1 MRYAL
6 CDLTWPREPGF
17 LRLSNMRKIGV
28 LKNTIQEYAWGS
40 RTAIPEL
47 LGQSVPADKPQAELW
62 MGTHPKAPSQV
73 LSDGLWRSLLEVIQ
87 ESPEETLGQEVATRF
102 TNKLPF
108 LFKVLA
114 AAKPL
119 SIQAHPNR
127 EQAGQ
132 GFARENELGIPLGA
146 PHRNYRDDNHKPE
159 IICALTPFWA
169 LNGFRR
175 IDETLSL
182 LEEAE
187 IPDLAEIVSF
197 LRSHSNRNGLKEF
210 FNHLMTTDVG
220 RQGRIVEQAVNF
232 AEKRTP
238 EEPVWMWMIKLNE
251 EYPGDIGVLSPLFL
265 NLVRLEPQQA
275 MYLPAGELHGYLE
288 GVGIELMA
296 NSDNVLRGGLT
307 PKHIDVQELLAV
319 LNFIDGD
326 LNILSPKN
334 LTSGE
339 AIYGTEAEE
348 FVLSVIRV
356 NKEAPFSSPRDRSVE
371 MMICTEGEVSVTDL
385 SAGDIMLL
393 TKGASVIVPAAVE
406 QYRIEGEGTLYKATV
421 PV

>member
-1 MRYAL
+1 
-6 CDLTWPREPGF
+6 
-17 LRLSNMRKIGV
+17 MRKIGL
-28 LKNTIQEYAWGS
+28 LKNSIQEYAWGS

-62 MGTHPKAPSQV
+62 MGAHPKAPSQV
-73 LSDGLWRSLLEVIQ
+73 LADGLWRSLPEVIQ
-87 ESPEETLGQEVATRF
+87 ESPEETLGQKVAARF
-102 TNKLPF
+102 SNQLPF

-119 SIQAHPNR
+119 SIQAHPNK

-132 GFARENELGIPLGA
+132 GFVRENELGISVDA

-169 LNGFRR
+169 LNGFRK
-175 IDETLSL
+175 IGETLSL
-182 LEEAE
+182 LEEAR
-187 IPDLAEIVSF
+187 IPGLAEIVSF
-197 LRSHSNRNGLKEF
+197 LQSHPNRAGLKKF
-210 FNHLMTTDVG
+210 FNHLMTTDSG
-220 RQGRIVEQAVNF
+220 KQRKIVEQAVNA
-232 AEKRTP
+232 AEKRRH
-238 EEPVWMWMIKLNE
+238 EEPVWTWMIKLNE
-251 EYPGDIGVLSPLFL
+251 EYPGDMGVLSPIFL

-319 LNFIDGD
+319 LNFTDGD
-326 LNILSPKN
+326 LNILSPEN
-334 LTSGE
+334 LTPGE
-339 AIYGTEAEE
+339 AVYNTEAEE
-348 FVLSVIRV
+348 FVLSVLRIKKAAR
-356 NKEAPFSSPRDRSVE
+356 FSSSRDRSVE
-371 MMICTEGEVSVTDL
+371 MMMCTEGEVSVTDL
-385 SAGDIMLL
+385 RIGDITRL
-393 TKGASVIVPAAVE
+393 TRGISIIVPAAVE
-406 QYRIEGEGTLYKATV
+406 QYSIEGDGILYKAAV

>member
-1 MRYAL
+1 
-6 CDLTWPREPGF
+6 
-17 LRLSNMRKIGV
+17 MRKIGL
-28 LKNTIQEYAWGS
+28 LKNIIQEYAWGS
-40 RTAIPEL
+40 RTAILEL

-73 LSDGLWRSLLEVIQ
+73 FADGLWRSLPEVIQ

-102 TNKLPF
+102 SNKLPF

-119 SIQAHPNR
+119 SIQAHPDK

-132 GFARENELGIPLGA
+132 GFARENELGIPLDA

-169 LNGFRR
+169 LNGFRQ
-175 IDETLSL
+175 IEETLSL
-182 LEEAE
+182 LEEAR
-187 IPDLAEIVSF
+187 IPGLAEIVSS
-197 LRSHSNRNGLKEF
+197 LRSHPNRDGLKKF
-210 FNHLMTTDVG
+210 FKDLMTTDSG
-220 RQGRIVEQAVNF
+220 KQRKIVEQAVNS
-232 AEKRTP
+232 AEKRTH
-238 EEPVWMWMIKLNE
+238 EESVWTWMIKLNA
-251 EYPGDIGVLSPLFL
+251 EYPGDMGVLSPIFL

-319 LNFIDGD
+319 LNFTDGD
-326 LNILSPKN
+326 LNILSPEN
-334 LTSGE
+334 LTPGE
-339 AIYGTEAEE
+339 AIYSTEAEE
-348 FVLSVIRV
+348 FVLSVIRI
-356 NKEAPFSSPRDRSVE
+356 KKAAPFSSPGDRSVE
-371 MMICTEGEVSVTDL
+371 MMMCTEGEVSVTDL
-385 SAGDIMLL
+385 SAGDITRL
-393 TKGASVIVPAAVE
+393 TRGISIIVPAAVR
-406 QYRIEGEGTLYKATV
+406 QYSIEGDGILYKAAV

>member
-1 MRYAL
+1 
-6 CDLTWPREPGF
+6 
-17 LRLSNMRKIGV
+17 MRKIGL
-28 LKNTIQEYAWGS
+28 LKNIIQEYAWGS
-40 RTAIPEL
+40 RTAILEL

-73 LSDGLWRSLLEVIQ
+73 FADGLWRSLPEVIQ
-87 ESPEETLGQEVATRF
+87 ESPEETLGQEVAARF
-102 TNKLPF
+102 SNKLPF

-119 SIQAHPNR
+119 SIQAHPDK

-132 GFARENELGIPLGA
+132 GFARENELGIPLDA

-169 LNGFRR
+169 LNGFRK
-175 IDETLSL
+175 IEETLSL
-182 LEEAE
+182 LEEAR
-187 IPDLAEIVSF
+187 IPGLAEIVSS
-197 LRSHSNRNGLKEF
+197 LRSHPNRDGLKKF
-210 FNHLMTTDVG
+210 FKDLMTTDSG
-220 RQGRIVEQAVNF
+220 KQRKIVEQAVNS
-232 AEKRTP
+232 AEKRTH
-238 EEPVWMWMIKLNE
+238 EESVWTWMIKLNA
-251 EYPGDIGVLSPLFL
+251 EYPGDMGVLSPIFL

-319 LNFIDGD
+319 LNFTDGD
-326 LNILSPKN
+326 LNILSPEN
-334 LTSGE
+334 LTPGE
-339 AIYGTEAEE
+339 AIYSTEAEE
-348 FVLSVIRV
+348 FVLSVIRI
-356 NKEAPFSSPRDRSVE
+356 KKAAPFSSPGDRSVE
-371 MMICTEGEVSVTDL
+371 MMMCTEGEVSVTDL
-385 SAGDIMLL
+385 SAGDITRL
-393 TKGASVIVPAAVE
+393 TRGISIIVPAAVR
-406 QYRIEGEGTLYKATV
+406 QYSIEGDGILYKAAV

>member
-1 MRYAL
+1 
-6 CDLTWPREPGF
+6 
-17 LRLSNMRKIGV
+17 MRKIGR

-40 RTAIPEL
+40 KTAIPEL
-47 LGQSVPADKPQAELW
+47 LGQPVPAEKPQAELW
-62 MGTHPKAPSQV
+62 MGAHPKAPSQV
-73 LSDGLWRSLLEVIQ
+73 LSDGLWRSLPEVIQ
-87 ESPEETLGQEVATRF
+87 ENPEETLGQKVAARF
-102 TNKLPF
+102 SNKLPF

-119 SIQAHPNR
+119 SIQAHPNK

-132 GFARENELGIPLGA
+132 GFVRENELGIPLDA

-175 IDETLSL
+175 IDETLRL
-182 LEEAE
+182 LEEAR
-187 IPDLAEIVSF
+187 IPDLAEIVSV
-197 LRSHSNRNGLKEF
+197 LQSHSNRDGLKKF
-210 FNHLMTTDVG
+210 FNHLMTMESG
-220 RQGRIVEQAVNF
+220 KQGKIVEQAVNF
-232 AEKRTP
+232 AEKRTS
-238 EEPVWMWMIKLNE
+238 EEPVWMWMIKLND

-288 GVGIELMA
+288 GVGMELMA

-307 PKHIDVQELLAV
+307 PKHIDVEELLAV
-319 LNFIDGD
+319 LNFLDGD
-326 LNILSPKN
+326 LNILSPEI

-339 AIYGTEAEE
+339 AIFSTEAEE
-348 FVLSVIRV
+348 FVLSVLKIR
-356 NKEAPFSSPRDRSVE
+356 KAAPFNSPRNRSVE
-371 MMICTEGEVSVTDL
+371 MMMCTEGEVTITDL
-385 SAGDIMLL
+385 SAGETTLL
-393 TKGASVIVPAAVE
+393 TKGASIMVPAALQ
-406 QYRIEGEGTLYKATV
+406 QYRIEGEGILYKAAV

>member
-1 MRYAL
+1 
-6 CDLTWPREPGF
+6 
-17 LRLSNMRKIGV
+17 MRKIGL

-40 RTAIPEL
+40 RTAILEL

-62 MGTHPKAPSQV
+62 MGAHPKGPSQV
-73 LSDGLWRSLLEVIQ
+73 LADGLWRSLPEVIQ
-87 ESPEETLGQEVATRF
+87 ESPEETLGQEVAARF
-102 TNKLPF
+102 SNKLPF

-119 SIQAHPNR
+119 SIQAHPNK

-132 GFARENELGIPLGA
+132 GFARENELGIPLDA

-169 LNGFRR
+169 LNGFRK
-175 IDETLSL
+175 IEETLSL
-182 LEEAE
+182 LEEAR
-187 IPDLAEIVSF
+187 IPGLAEIVSF
-197 LRSHSNRNGLKEF
+197 LRSHPNRDGLKKF
-210 FNHLMTTDVG
+210 FNHLMTTDSG
-220 RQGRIVEQAVNF
+220 KQRKIVEQAVNS
-232 AEKRTP
+232 AEKRTH
-238 EEPVWMWMIKLNE
+238 EESVWTWMIKLNE
-251 EYPGDIGVLSPLFL
+251 EYPGDMGVLSPIFL

-319 LNFIDGD
+319 LNFTDGD
-326 LNILSPKN
+326 LNILSPEN
-334 LTSGE
+334 LTPGE
-339 AIYGTEAEE
+339 AIYSTEAEE
-348 FVLSVIRV
+348 FVLSVIRI
-356 NKEAPFSSPRDRSVE
+356 KKAAPFSSPGDRSVE
-371 MMICTEGEVSVTDL
+371 MMMCTEGEVSVTDL
-385 SAGDIMLL
+385 SAGDITRL
-393 TKGASVIVPAAVE
+393 TRGISIIVPAAVE
-406 QYRIEGEGTLYKATV
+406 QYSIEGDGILYKAAV

>member
-1 MRYAL
+1 
-6 CDLTWPREPGF
+6 
-17 LRLSNMRKIGV
+17 MRKIGL

-40 RTAIPEL
+40 RTAILEL

-62 MGTHPKAPSQV
+62 MGAHPQAPSQV
-73 LSDGLWRSLLEVIQ
+73 FADGLWRSLPEVIQ
-87 ESPEETLGQEVATRF
+87 ESPEETLGQEVAARF
-102 TNKLPF
+102 SNKLPF

-119 SIQAHPNR
+119 SIQAHPNK

-132 GFARENELGIPLGA
+132 GFARENELGIPLDA

-169 LNGFRR
+169 LNGFRQ
-175 IDETLSL
+175 IEETLSL
-182 LEEAE
+182 LEEARV
-187 IPDLAEIVSF
+187 PDLAEIVSF
-197 LRSHSNRNGLKEF
+197 LRSHPNRDGLKKF
-210 FNHLMTTDVG
+210 FNHLMTTDSG
-220 RQGRIVEQAVNF
+220 KQRKIVEQAVNS
-232 AEKRTP
+232 AEKRTH
-238 EEPVWMWMIKLNE
+238 EESVWTWMIKLNA
-251 EYPGDIGVLSPLFL
+251 EYPGDMGVLSPIFL

-319 LNFIDGD
+319 LNFTDGD
-326 LNILSPKN
+326 LNILSPEN
-334 LTSGE
+334 RTPGE
-339 AIYGTEAEE
+339 AIYSTEAEE
-348 FVLSVIRV
+348 FVLSVIRI
-356 NKEAPFSSPRDRSVE
+356 KKAAPFSSPGDRSVE
-371 MMICTEGEVSVTDL
+371 MMVCTEGEVSVTDL
-385 SAGDIMLL
+385 SAGDITRL
-393 TKGASVIVPAAVE
+393 TRGISIIVPAAVE
-406 QYRIEGEGTLYKATV
+406 QYSIEGDGILYKAAV

>member
-1 MRYAL
+1 
-6 CDLTWPREPGF
+6 
-17 LRLSNMRKIGV
+17 MRKIGL

-62 MGTHPKAPSQV
+62 MGAHPRAPSQV
-73 LSDGLWRSLLEVIQ
+73 FADGLWRSLPEVIR
-87 ESPEETLGQEVATRF
+87 ESPEETLGQKVAARF
-102 TNKLPF
+102 SNKLPF

-119 SIQAHPNR
+119 SIQAHPNK

-132 GFARENELGIPLGA
+132 GFARENELGIPLDAG
-146 PHRNYRDDNHKPE
+146 HRNYRDDNHKPE

-169 LNGFRR
+169 LNGFRE
-175 IDETLSL
+175 ITETLSL
-182 LEEAE
+182 LEEAR
-187 IPDLAEIVSF
+187 IAGLAEMVSF
-197 LRSHSNRNGLKEF
+197 LRNHSDRDGLKEF
-210 FNHLMTTDVG
+210 FNQLMTTDSG
-220 RQGRIVEQAVNF
+220 KQGTIVEQAVNF
-232 AEKRTP
+232 AEKRTN
-238 EEPVWMWMIKLNE
+238 EEAVWTWIVKLNE
-251 EYPGDIGVLSPLFL
+251 EYPGDMGVLSPLFL

-319 LNFIDGD
+319 LNFTDGD

-348 FVLSVIRV
+348 FVLSVIRI
-356 NKEAPFSSPRDRSVE
+356 KKADSFSSPRDRSVE
-371 MMICTEGEVSVTDL
+371 MMMCTEGEVSITDL
-385 SAGDIMLL
+385 GTGDINHL
-393 TKGASVIVPAAVE
+393 TRGVSIIVPAAVE
-406 QYRIEGEGTLYKATV
+406 QYRIEGDGILYKAAV

>member
-1 MRYAL
+1 
-6 CDLTWPREPGF
+6 
-17 LRLSNMRKIGV
+17 MRKIGR

-40 RTAIPEL
+40 KTAIPEL
-47 LGQSVPADKPQAELW
+47 LGQPVPAEKPQAELW
-62 MGTHPKAPSQV
+62 MGAHPKAPSQV
-73 LSDGLWRSLLEVIQ
+73 LTDGLWRSLPEIIQ
-87 ESPEETLGQEVATRF
+87 ENPEETLGQKVAARF
-102 TNKLPF
+102 SNKLPF

-119 SIQAHPNR
+119 SIQAHPNK

-132 GFARENELGIPLGA
+132 GFVRENELGIPLDA

-175 IDETLSL
+175 IDETLRL
-182 LEEAE
+182 LEEAR
-187 IPDLAEIVSF
+187 IPDLAEIVSV
-197 LRSHSNRNGLKEF
+197 LQSHSNRDGLKKF
-210 FNHLMTTDVG
+210 FNHLMTMESG
-220 RQGRIVEQAVNF
+220 KQGKIVEQAVNF
-232 AEKRTP
+232 AEKRTS
-238 EEPVWMWMIKLNE
+238 EEPVWMWMIKLND

-288 GVGIELMA
+288 GVGMELMA

-307 PKHIDVQELLAV
+307 PKHIDVEELLAV
-319 LNFIDGD
+319 LNFLDGD
-326 LNILSPKN
+326 LNILSPEI

-339 AIYGTEAEE
+339 AIFSTEAEE
-348 FVLSVIRV
+348 FVLSVLKIR
-356 NKEAPFSSPRDRSVE
+356 KAAPFNSPRNRSVE
-371 MMICTEGEVSVTDL
+371 MMMCTEGEVTITDL
-385 SAGDIMLL
+385 SAGETTLL
-393 TKGASVIVPAAVE
+393 TKGASIMVPAALQ
-406 QYRIEGEGTLYKATV
+406 QYRIEGEGILYKAAV

>member
-1 MRYAL
+1 
-6 CDLTWPREPGF
+6 
-17 LRLSNMRKIGV
+17 MRKIGL
-28 LKNTIQEYAWGS
+28 LKNSIQEYAWGS

-62 MGTHPKAPSQV
+62 MGAHPKAPSRV
-73 LSDGLWRSLLEVIQ
+73 LADGLWRSLPEVIE
-87 ESPEETLGQEVATRF
+87 ESPEETLGQEVAARF
-102 TNKLPF
+102 ANKLPF

-119 SIQAHPNR
+119 SIQAHPNK

-132 GFARENELGIPLGA
+132 GFARENELGIPLDA

-169 LNGFRR
+169 LNGFRK
-175 IDETLSL
+175 IEETLSL
-182 LEEAE
+182 LEEAR
-187 IPDLAEIVSF
+187 IPGLAEIVSF
-197 LRSHSNRNGLKEF
+197 LRNHPNRDGLKKF
-210 FNHLMTTDVG
+210 FNHLMTTDSG
-220 RQGRIVEQAVNF
+220 KQSKIVEQAVNY

-238 EEPVWMWMIKLNE
+238 EEPVWTWMIKLNE
-251 EYPGDIGVLSPLFL
+251 EYPGDMGVLSPIFL
-265 NLVRLEPQQA
+265 NLIRLEPQQA

-319 LNFIDGD
+319 LNFTDGEV
-326 LNILSPKN
+326 NILGPEN
-334 LTSGE
+334 LTPGE
-339 AIYGTEAEE
+339 AIYSTEAEE

-356 NKEAPFSSPRDRSVE
+356 DNAAPFSSTRDRSVE
-371 MMICTEGEVSVTDL
+371 MLMCTEGEVSVTDL
-385 SAGDIMLL
+385 RVGDITRL
-393 TKGASVIVPAAVE
+393 TRGISIIVPAAVE
-406 QYRIEGEGTLYKATV
+406 QYRIEGDGILYKAAV